1 MSRLL
6 SVLDEGLGVMTLRE
20 AEQILGLE
28 TLTQELDILSE
39 GEVEVI
45 SILPADMPV
54 SLFDSSFLLRRGA
67 ELGPWI

>member
-28 TLTQELDILSE
+28 TLIQELDILPE

-54 SLFDSSFLLRRGA
+54 SLFDSSFLLRRGV